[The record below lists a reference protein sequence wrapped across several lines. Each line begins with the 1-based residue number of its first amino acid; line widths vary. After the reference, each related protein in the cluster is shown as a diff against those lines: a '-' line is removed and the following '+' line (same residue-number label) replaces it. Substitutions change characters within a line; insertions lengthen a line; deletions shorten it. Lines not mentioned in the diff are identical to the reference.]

1 MKLVKDQSATLAVL
15 LLLAAGGVFLFA
27 PWLERLRW
35 ALIIAGVLCLGVSAI
50 TNAREM
56 GGLLGRRSTRYGAG
70 TALVILLALGVAVF
84 ANALSFRHHTRWD
97 LTENRRHSV
106 SPQTISVLRSL
117 KAPVEAIAFFRSDT
131 PGKKTAEDLLKQYAS
146 YSNGKLTWRMED
158 PDRAPGLAK
167 RYGVETYGTVVLER
181 TDTGAAKSEKILD
194 AEEEKLTNGLVKV
207 TREGKR
213 VVYFLK
219 GHGELDI
226 ANSDRAGLSQA
237 KEQIERANYEVK
249 EMTLARDP
257 KVPED
262 AGIVVVAGPR
272 TDLLPPETEA
282 LDAYVGRGGKLLFM
296 LTPFQG
302 DGLGKYL
309 ASYGFDVGDDLVVEV
324 NPIGRLFGV
333 GPEVPV
339 VSQYESHPITRE
351 LGSVMTLFPLTRSVE
366 PTKAPAKGINVQAL
380 ARTSAQ
386 SWGETDQVAL
396 QRGEAKPD
404 PQDRKGPLAVAAVA
418 TIDPP
423 ATPPKDAGAGG
434 KAEDKADAAEPEKKP
449 TKARVV
455 VLGTASI
462 ASNYYLGAQGNR
474 DFVLN
479 VVSWLAEEEGLL
491 SIRAKDTKAAPI
503 ILTGSQSQLVFW
515 LPVVVLPGA
524 LVVCGIL
531 VMARRR
537 RAR

>member
-1 MKLVKDQSATLAVL
+1 MNLVKDYSATFAVL

-35 ALIIAGVLCLGVSAI
+35 ALIIAGALCLVVSAI

-70 TALVILLALGVAVF
+70 TALVVLLALGVVVF
-84 ANALSFRHHTRWD
+84 ANALSFRHNTRWD
-97 LTENRRHSV
+97 LTENRRHSL

-181 TDTGAAKSEKILD
+181 TDKGAAKSEKILD

-226 ANSDRAGLSQA
+226 ANTDRPGLSQA

-249 EMTLARDP
+249 ELTLAREAV
-257 KVPED
+257 VPED
-262 AGIVVVAGPR
+262 AGIVIVSGPR

-282 LDAYVGRGGKLLFM
+282 LDAYVARGGKLLFM

-302 DGLGKYL
+302 DGLKKYL
-309 ASYGFDVGDDLVVEV
+309 AGYGFDVGDDLVVEV

-339 VSQYESHPITRE
+339 VSKYESHPITRE
-351 LGSVMTLFPLTRSVE
+351 LGGVMTLFPMTRSVE

-386 SWGETDQVAL
+386 SWGETDRVAL

-423 ATPPKDAGAGG
+423 ATPPKDPGG
-434 KAEDKADAAEPEKKP
+434 KADAAEQEKKP

-455 VLGTASI
+455 VLGTASL

-474 DFVLN
+474 DFFLN

-524 LVVCGIL
+524 LVASGIL